1 MLTEMINLKVV
12 TDAKQSVKLKT
23 KQQKKKVPE
32 LPSVL
37 IQSTNYVTNN
47 KFAGMIPG
55 STSLSRRMFP
65 SP

>member
-1 MLTEMINLKVV
+1 MINLKVV
-12 TDAKQSVKLKT
+12 TNAKQSVKLKT
-23 KQQKKKVPE
+23 KQQKKVPE

>member
-1 MLTEMINLKVV
+1 MLTEMINLKAV

-23 KQQKKKVPE
+23 KHQKQVPE